1 MKHLSYRLLPL
12 LAATSLATGCVASLE
27 AKTAPAPA
35 NAPIAAAAPAPKP
48 EDEQEQ
54 RKKVRA
60 VEAARLEF
68 DIAKLAADSARAS
81 AKAAQGTAERELNAV
96 KAEREHFK
104 KVSVALDLD
113 AAGLGVDRAKQSVAE
128 AEQELKELEG
138 MYAAEKFA
146 EATKELVLARGKA
159 QLEFARRDLDLEQRK
174 LEELKGFE
182 HKKRDRE
189 LGERETKAKLALEQA
204 KSASKKTDLEQ
215 RLALARAAHALEDAE
230 RAAPGVPKAD
240 PEAKAKPAEKPADKP
255 AEKAPAPKAPEK
267 EVGKPA
273 EKGG

>member
-81 AKAAQGTAERELNAV
+81 AKASSG
-96 KAEREHFK
+96 
-104 KVSVALDLD
+104 VAGG
-113 AAGLGVDRAKQSVAE
+113 AYASAKSTISVAE
-128 AEQELKELEG
+128 GKKSHCPKPAPRLSATFFGSFEL
-138 MYAAEKFA
+138 AAS
-146 EATKELVLARGKA
+146 VLPASVA
-159 QLEFARRDLDLEQRK
+159 
-174 LEELKGFE
+174 
-182 HKKRDRE
+182 
-189 LGERETKAKLALEQA
+189 
-204 KSASKKTDLEQ
+204 SAYGASPC
-215 RLALARAAHALEDAE
+215 ARATMVMSSSRGAGSMRSSSKDRSVPLGGTAVKRRPGASRDSNLHSTVIRRR
-230 RAAPGVPKAD
+230 RAGAS
-240 PEAKAKPAEKPADKP
+240 
-255 AEKAPAPKAPEK
+255 
-267 EVGKPA
+267 
-273 EKGG
+273 